1 MGCTES
7 SLVASPLPSTAKR
20 RAQPQ
25 GGQTTTTTAL
35 VSASNLDIGSVVAS
49 DTIHDDD
56 VKTQKIKDMQ
66 KKPSERIDAE
76 RLQNTM
82 VEKDN
87 DKENYIDYESIV
99 ANLGESSAFLSIDM
113 LKPASKPPTRDTE
126 KQKQYD
132 IRSAFPS
139 FTTDDVRWE
148 YLFRTLSPRILDPM
162 DMHSTLD
169 AMIST
174 TINRLTPAEVSFV
187 KRRVKIA
194 MRSIMDGGEI
204 EDNMNGGKKPDG
216 GGGGDGTGSASGL
229 LRKRIKLLTHSSPL
243 TTGVT
248 RLLQHGTGIDPEGEY
263 DNDLVSSQ
271 PFPLDASVD
280 RSRET
285 YRRERLLDIVAFRK
299 IFEGVGK
306 SLREQVRTSA
316 SRASSPTEATEGGSE
331 QRRPSL
337 KGTSTKTPPASPARK
352 AKSTPTRHNKTNK
365 VALDHFNTTEEDAT
379 NDATNSLSR
388 SSSDENIAEDMI
400 DVYGSAYLLLLYMS
414 ESRWE
419 YVAEIAK
426 LSANETGLI
435 MDVNK
440 LALLNSDCDDKDAK
454 AGETKKDGCRWER
467 NDSTASVPPPPG
479 SPSSLKPPS
488 EIYGEPRLTTIEPM
502 GVHFSSLCFL
512 LAMALRGTRR
522 QKVNLLFY
530 LLLPPKEL
538 YSLLISHPAGGF
550 PTWLLEVDGDVVL
563 SYESLN
569 YFYNYD
575 GVMLPSVD
583 NVGDYIMTSYKKKRL
598 SIDSCDSVEVLATLL
613 ADSLGVRCYDSQ
625 DGNSGVYG
633 KQLLMNLK
641 ESNNDKTKVESINV
655 QSSLM
660 DLKCEKVSTMLIRA
674 TLQDGEMMTTTSA
687 DLSSIE
693 MCYIDKFIEMASSFG
708 GEINTENEAGR
719 SSWSMKEFSD
729 WVDVAMDD
737 VVLDKIM
744 SRLFGTGIIPT
755 AQMEYQLVAQR
766 WIDWNTH
773 NEPLDDS
780 SPPPPI
786 SHEMNGHTAPAS
798 TSSMGGIRRMFVKSH
813 DSEVPIEEMGKNV
826 SENFNHVWGGIG
838 GVDGKGGF
846 GHGVLYCIDKC
857 WWDEWAAF
865 TGWRN
870 DVTSTTNNGPI
881 KLPEYVKRPR
891 ELTTERLIDRSPDS
905 SFMSGSQG
913 SYEAMKSSVVNGED
927 YVLVPPGVWNILY
940 EMYGGGPPLPR
951 MVLPPK
957 SCMTGGDDGGGLS
970 SVEVIVK
977 ESERVIHPYPAA
989 IPPSVRVAT
998 HPWVIH
1004 CQICDPRQPYR
1015 RGDAGP
1021 MSIRLMAMP
1030 DQPMWRLF
1038 GEIVVRLPISSSC
1051 TKTKDGEKEGRA
1063 RLWKFETKA
1072 SPTVNQYGPW
1082 ALLCKNLSADIPV
1095 GTSDIQGGTYSY
1107 QKYQERWD
1115 KYADW
1120 RSVESIGITDGMRLL
1135 YECTVVNKDGSFT
1148 WPREAAAKA
1157 TAARRIAD
1165 EDANFRLFLRG
1176 LDAKSEPLK
1185 TLILRTIVD
1194 AMDSTGCWYQ
1204 AIIVNVDTT
1213 TKAGDAENDNSTANG
1228 SAAKTTG
1235 FGEYTHVRVHF
1246 NVRGGN
1252 HEEWIDVKS
1261 DRLAVRG
1268 RMTSSSVKNLEID
1281 SNGDEVNSSNESK
1294 TKSATGNKKKETT
1307 ETSTF
1312 DHSNNAVCLFP
1323 SYGACGLMNL
1333 GNTCYANSGWQCMS
1347 YLPLLRAYLLS
1358 EQFKMNGDI
1367 NKDNPLGTGGKILE
1381 EFSELLHFMWSGK
1394 YGSRAPQ
1401 KFRAFLA
1408 KSRSQYSGADQQD
1421 AQELLNDMFDMLHE
1435 DGNRVKRKYYV
1446 EALEDKFIER
1456 SELSRVG
1463 QEAWRRFLRRNRSA
1477 ITDLSMGQVYNRV
1490 TCPVCNHSS
1499 KNFDPFNMLSLPFP
1513 TVTEVIFQ
1521 CTVVRRATD
1530 INCPNT
1536 LARRS
1541 QKDKASSRVVKSSPP
1556 SKDLIFE
1563 EYLIPMSRL
1572 ADVGDLKMKLQQ
1584 LCGVL
1589 NLRICKKEVI
1599 ESTASDD
1606 SHAFTKMYTKV
1617 VLLPDKE
1624 GPCLRHLG
1632 QETFDGVTSQ
1642 TIASIIAFETTLR
1655 VRSIE
1660 PKSSTNKDVVDDAST
1675 TSSELSNDSERH
1687 AIDRDKKDYDLAREY
1702 LRVYGDEKECV
1713 SLDTNPLVVAK
1724 VISRNLWPRSD
1735 IDFTLGLRVDAI
1747 DHRNHWFPGSVI
1759 EIINADEIVQALDEE
1774 GGGAR
1779 NQSNKK
1785 VKIHFDNFSAKWD
1798 ETYSIDSF
1806 TEGRV
1811 CPLYSY
1817 APPRPKPTEF
1827 VVHHRGLDQKSNDP
1841 YLFGQSFYVQC
1852 HNEWSTARAGAHI
1865 LAQASRFLEDPITNA
1880 NETTAS
1886 SISKKERH
1894 NAQKM
1899 LSRVIEALVTI
1910 DKQYVQAA
1918 VNIGQ
1923 ETSTV
1928 DKHAFV
1934 TSLSN
1939 TLSTRLREVLPL
1951 LPFEVRVTTAVSP
1964 LGTNDE
1970 DKNFPY
1976 SLVRTIGNYMNAR
1989 HALVLHWH
1997 QRKDDPNSRTR
2008 HPTQLLY
2015 TPPSLVPHPQS
2026 HALLDTKQKDQV
2038 GVADDK
2044 SSECQSSPPSQGW
2057 LHIGA
2062 CLTEFCKEQQLDAN
2076 GSWRCPQC
2084 KVDREAKQSMTLWNL
2099 PDLLTFHLKRF
2110 SASSRWREKISTRVD
2125 CPLTGL
2131 NMREW
2136 CDKDSPLCRESNDET
2151 FIYDLV
2157 GVINHIGGMTGGHY
2171 IAICKATTCSPDGE
2185 EEVAYN
2191 FNGANITDTDT
2202 AETCVEDGTTPNT
2215 NRWHLGRSKE
2225 KHSATNAATKLIA
2238 ESAEPLWLQFDDD
2251 LVEPIP
2257 PRNVVSETSYVLFY
2271 RRRRCQPANIAKYM
2285 SLG

>member
-7 SLVASPLPSTAKR
+7 SLVASPPPSTAKR

-25 GGQTTTTTAL
+25 GGQTPTTSTEM
-35 VSASNLDIGSVVAS
+35 VNASNRDNGGGVAS
-49 DTIHDDD
+49 DTIHDD
-56 VKTQKIKDMQ
+56 KDIMHM
-66 KKPSERIDAE
+66 KPPERIDAE

-82 VEKDN
+82 VVAKDNHKEN
-87 DKENYIDYESIV
+87 DKEYENIF
-99 ANLGESSAFLSIDM
+99 ANLGGSSAFLSIDM
-113 LKPASKPPTRDTE
+113 LKPASKPSMQVIE
-126 KQKQYD
+126 KQKLDD
-132 IRSAFPS
+132 IRSAFPT

-194 MRSIMDGGEI
+194 MRSIMDGAEM
-204 EDNMNGGKKPDG
+204 EDNINDEKKA
-216 GGGGDGTGSASGL
+216 GDGTGSASGL
-229 LRKRIKLLTHSSPL
+229 LRKKIKLLTHSSPL

-248 RLLQHGTGIDPEGEY
+248 RLLHHGTGIDPEGEY
-263 DNDLVSSQ
+263 DNDSSSQ

-285 YRRERLLDIVAFRK
+285 YRKERLLDIVAFRK
-299 IFEGVGK
+299 IFEGGGVR
-306 SLREQVRTSA
+306 LREQLRATSA
-316 SRASSPTEATEGGSE
+316 SRASSPTEVTEEGSE
-331 QRRPSL
+331 RGPSL
-337 KGTSTKTPPASPARK
+337 KGTSTKTPPASPARNS
-352 AKSTPTRHNKTNK
+352 KSTPTRHNKKTK
-365 VALDHFNTTEEDAT
+365 DAVEHFNSTEEDAT
-379 NDATNSLSR
+379 NDTANNLSR

-414 ESRWE
+414 ESRWD
-419 YVAEIAK
+419 YVTEIAK

-440 LALLNSDCDDKDAK
+440 LALLKIDCDNEDAK
-454 AGETKKDGCRWER
+454 AVKMKKDGCRRER
-467 NDSTASVPPPPG
+467 SDSAASVPPPPG
-479 SPSSLKPPS
+479 PPSSLKPPS
-488 EIYGEPRLTTIEPM
+488 EIYGEPRLTIVEPV
-502 GVHFSSLCFL
+502 GIYFSSLCFIV
-512 LAMALRGTRR
+512 AMALRGTRR

-538 YSLLISHPAGGF
+538 YSLLISHPAGGL

-569 YFYNYD
+569 YYYNYD

-583 NVGDYIMTSYKKKRL
+583 NVGEYLMTSCKKKRL

-613 ADSLGVRCYDSQ
+613 ADSLGRRCYVTQ
-625 DGNSGVYG
+625 DGNSVYG
-633 KQLLMNLK
+633 KQLLMNIM
-641 ESNNDKTKVESINV
+641 DKTNVECINV
-655 QSSLM
+655 QSLVM
-660 DLKCEKVSTMLIRA
+660 DLKCEKVSTVLMRE
-674 TLQDGEMMTTTSA
+674 TLQDGEMIPTTTA
-687 DLSSIE
+687 DLSSSE
-693 MCYIDKFIEMASSFG
+693 MCYIGKFVKTPIA
-708 GEINTENEAGR
+708 ITNTEDESGR
-719 SSWSMKEFSD
+719 SSWLMKEFSD
-729 WVDVAMDD
+729 WADVAMND
-737 VVLDKIM
+737 VILDKIM

-755 AQMEYQLVAQR
+755 AQMECQLVAQR
-766 WIDWNTH
+766 WVDWNTH
-773 NEPLDDS
+773 NDPLDDFS
-780 SPPPPI
+780 SPTPI

-813 DSEVPIEEMGKNV
+813 DSEVPIDEMAKIVN
-826 SENFNHVWGGIG
+826 ENFNHVWGGIG

-870 DVTSTTNNGPI
+870 DVYLVKSTTNNGSI
-881 KLPEYVKRPR
+881 IVKRPR

-905 SFMSGSQG
+905 SFISGSQG

-970 SVEVIVK
+970 CVEVVVK
-977 ESERVIHPYPAA
+977 DSERAIHPYPTE
-989 IPPSVRVAT
+989 IPQSVRVAT

-1021 MSIRLMAMP
+1021 MSIRVMAMP

-1063 RLWKFETKA
+1063 RLWRFETKA
-1072 SPTVNQYGPW
+1072 SSTVFQFGPW
-1082 ALLCKNLSADIPV
+1082 ALLCKTLSADIPV
-1095 GTSDIQGGTYSY
+1095 GTSDIPAGTYPY

-1115 KYADW
+1115 KYADR

-1135 YECTVVNKDGSFT
+1135 YEYTVVNKDGSFT

-1176 LDAKSEPLK
+1176 LDAKLEPLK
-1185 TLILRTIVD
+1185 SHILRTVVD

-1213 TKAGDAENDNSTANG
+1213 TKSGDSENDNLTAIG

-1235 FGEYTHVRVHF
+1235 FGEYTHIRVHF
-1246 NVRGGN
+1246 IVRGGN

-1268 RMTSSSVKNLEID
+1268 RMTSGSVQNMEID

-1294 TKSATGNKKKETT
+1294 TKSVIGNKKKDTT
-1307 ETSTF
+1307 EVTAF
-1312 DHSNNAVCLFP
+1312 DHSNNAMCLFP

-1381 EFSELLHFMWSGK
+1381 EFSELLHFMWSK
-1394 YGSRAPQ
+1394 NYGSRAPQ

-1435 DGNRVKRKYYV
+1435 DGNRVKRKSYV

-1477 ITDLSMGQVYNRV
+1477 ISDLSMGQVYNRV

-1513 TVTEVIFQ
+1513 TVTEAIFQ

-1530 INCPNT
+1530 INCPNI

-1541 QKDKASSRVVKSSPP
+1541 QKDKASSRSVKSSPP

-1572 ADVGDLKMKLQQ
+1572 ADIGDLKMKLTQ
-1584 LCGVL
+1584 LCGIPMKDL
-1589 NLRICKKEVI
+1589 KICKKEVI

-1606 SHAFTKMYTKV
+1606 SHAFTKTYTKV

-1632 QETFDGVTSQ
+1632 QETFDDVTSQ
-1642 TIASIIAFETTLR
+1642 TIANIIAFEMTLR

-1660 PKSSTNKDVVDDAST
+1660 PKSSANKEVVDDAST
-1675 TSSELSNDSERH
+1675 TSSELSNDSERRT
-1687 AIDRDKKDYDLAREY
+1687 IDRDKKDYDLAREY
-1702 LRVYGDEKECV
+1702 VRVYGDEKECV

-1747 DHRNHWFPGSVI
+1747 DRRNHWFPGSII
-1759 EIINADEIVQALDEE
+1759 EIINADEIVQAHDEE
-1774 GGGAR
+1774 GGGNR
-1779 NQSNKK
+1779 KQSNKK

-1811 CPLYSY
+1811 CPLYSH
-1817 APPRPKPTEF
+1817 ATPRPKPTEF
-1827 VVHHRGLDQKSNDP
+1827 VVHHRGIDHKSNDP

-1865 LAQASRFLEDPITNA
+1865 LAQASRFLEDPIMNA
-1880 NETTAS
+1880 NESTAS
-1886 SISKKERH
+1886 SITKKERH

-1910 DKQYVQAA
+1910 DKQYVQSA

-1923 ETSTV
+1923 ETSAV

-1951 LPFEVRVTTAVSP
+1951 LPFDVRVATAVSP

-1970 DKNFPY
+1970 DINFPY

-1989 HALVLHWH
+1989 HTLVLHWH
-1997 QRKDDPNSRTR
+1997 QRRDESTSSNTNSRTR
-2008 HPTQLLY
+2008 HPTQLRY
-2015 TPPSLVPHPQS
+2015 AQPPLVPHPQS
-2026 HALLDTKQKDQV
+2026 HALLDTKLKGSLD
-2038 GVADDK
+2038 VADDK
-2044 SSECQSSPPSQGW
+2044 SSKCQSSPPNQGG

-2125 CPLTGL
+2125 FPLMGL

-2136 CDKDSPLCRESNDET
+2136 CDKDSPLCRESNDEA

-2157 GVINHIGGMTGGHY
+2157 GVVNHMGGMTGGHY
-2171 IAICKATTCSPDGE
+2171 IAICKATACSPDGE

-2202 AETCVEDGTTPNT
+2202 AETCVEDGVTPNT

-2225 KHSATNAATKLIA
+2225 KDSATNAATKLIA